1 LDNDGAAKMSSMA
14 EEMQIK
20 RLSLN
25 DTYLHIYLENKLVI
39 TAPLDKFPVLDEGS
53 AEAQAKWKITE
64 DGIGIRWEE
73 LDFEVSLPE
82 ILGLSE

>member
-1 LDNDGAAKMSSMA
+1 MA

-25 DTYLHIYLENKLVI
+25 DSYLHIYLKNKLVI
-39 TAPLDKFPVLDEGS
+39 TAPLKKFPILNEGS
-53 AEAQAKWKITE
+53 AEAQAKWEITE
-64 DGIGIRWEE
+64 DGIGMRWEE

-82 ILGLSE
+82 VLGLSE